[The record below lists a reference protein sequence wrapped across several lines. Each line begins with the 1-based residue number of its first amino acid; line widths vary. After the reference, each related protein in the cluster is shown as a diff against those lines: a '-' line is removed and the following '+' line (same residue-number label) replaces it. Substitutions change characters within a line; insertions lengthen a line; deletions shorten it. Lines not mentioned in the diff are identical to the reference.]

1 VGQLL
6 TITYTWFRR
15 CAIALVGGTVVMIG
29 IVMIVTPGPAFVVIP
44 AGLAILGL
52 EFACARRWLHQLRT
66 HGSDMFGKA
75 RSRTQFWFRCSS
87 DRAAR
92 ESSKRASR
100 VHSATTSMEPAV
112 VRKCAT
118 SAKASTKTGDYRV
131 R

>member
-1 VGQLL
+1 MGRLL

-15 CAIALVGGTVVMIG
+15 CAIAFVGSMVVLIG

-66 HGSDMFGKA
+66 HGTDMFSRA
-75 RSRTQFWFRCSS
+75 RSRTQSWLRFSS
-87 DRAAR
+87 DR
-92 ESSKRASR
+92 ELSKGVENSHAN
-100 VHSATTSMEPAV
+100 MERAV
-112 VRKCAT
+112 VRKNAT
-118 SAKASTKTGDYRV
+118 STKVSSKNDYYRV